1 MWFFDVVGWCGAYS
15 RIFWKSK
22 GGRDAVASICGKT
35 LPHSA
40 GRELK
45 PSHAGRG
52 GWVPA
57 ESLSRDLEGRLLVV
71 TITYTE
77 LYSHSLQNRTEL
89 YEYHNWLV
97 DEGYVLHT
105 HTHTHTYI
113 VYIVFWFHHFLCF
126 SKRWCKF
133 LLHWKIKTFF
143 FSLFHCSV
151 CGLHPC
157 CCT

>member
-1 MWFFDVVGWCGAYS
+1 MEINNIFLYLHICFSHFMFTETILFCYYRKSFLQNVNLSLFVWFFDVVGWCGAYS

-89 YEYHNWLV
+89 YECHNWLV

-105 HTHTHTYI
+105 HTHTHTHTHI
-113 VYIVFWFHHFLCF
+113 HI
-126 SKRWCKF
+126 
-133 LLHWKIKTFF
+133 
-143 FSLFHCSV
+143 
-151 CGLHPC
+151 
-157 CCT
+157 